1 MPGPCPTQP
10 QWAPWLLWRGPRLQ
24 GPIIFLLLTQTTRES
39 TSHITPVLPCTP
51 MSFGCLLFCVS
62 FQDHLGVFRAKF
74 TQGPEVF
81 FFPSCRLVRIFS
93 VLLTLFTYQRRE
105 PLTLMPW
112 GMTVTG
118 GCKEGQ
124 RSPAVEAE
132 QFVTSWPKGFFFL
145 QMLFLLLLALL
156 LFPTLYYNHRNGFQN
171 MWSNSFQRC
180 HNWHKCSLL
189 FCNVINTQRQR
200 QCSNVAH
207 TVLIGHCNIKEPT
220 RINHKIWIKIK
231 KLES

>member
-132 QFVTSWPKGFFFL
+132 QFVTSWPKGFFF
-145 QMLFLLLLALL
+145 FTNVVSSSSCPSSFPYTLL
-156 LFPTLYYNHRNGFQN
+156 
-171 MWSNSFQRC
+171 
-180 HNWHKCSLL
+180 
-189 FCNVINTQRQR
+189 
-200 QCSNVAH
+200 
-207 TVLIGHCNIKEPT
+207 
-220 RINHKIWIKIK
+220 
-231 KLES
+231 